1 MPTQKNLS
9 IVLRDLCFSKWC
21 QRADLNCRPKAYESS
36 ALPLSYSGVQF
47 EKMLRKGEFA
57 SMSSLGGALFG
68 YFGVGWDF
76 YLPESTGQCL

>member
-1 MPTQKNLS
+1 
-9 IVLRDLCFSKWC
+9 
-21 QRADLNCRPKAYESS
+21 
-36 ALPLSYSGVQF
+36 
-47 EKMLRKGEFA
+47 MLRKGEFA